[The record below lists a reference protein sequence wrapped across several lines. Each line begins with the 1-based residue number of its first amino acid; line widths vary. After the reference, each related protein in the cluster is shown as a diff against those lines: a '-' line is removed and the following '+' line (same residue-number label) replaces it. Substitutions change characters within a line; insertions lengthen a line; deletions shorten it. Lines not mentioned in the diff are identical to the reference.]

1 MPLTKKGKKIMGSMK
16 SQYGSE
22 KGENVFY
29 ASANKGAIKG
39 VHARKG
45 GTVKKMK
52 KGGTKNAKSRR

>member
-16 SQYGSE
+16 SQYGSDE
-22 KGENVFY
+22 GENVFY

-45 GTVKKMK
+45 GTIKK
-52 KGGTKNAKSRR
+52 KGGTKNAKGRR